1 MQLQLK
7 ISGEHYSLLK
17 DHLFPGDG
25 KEAVAIALCGRHINK
40 NYHCLYIHGIILIP
54 YEDCSIREKDII
66 RWSTLKII
74 PFLKRLSKGDFGILK
89 IHCHPTG
96 VNDFSIQDDISDKEF
111 FDSVFGWSDSTYP
124 HASAIMLPNGKIIGR
139 FAFEDLHFE
148 PISKISIAGD
158 KIEFFYE
165 IENKNVNPDFAFRTI
180 QTFGDE
186 TYNKLSQLKI
196 AIVGC
201 SGTGS
206 PVIEQLV
213 RLGVGELVLI
223 DPNVMEFKNLNCII
237 NSKFSDAEM
246 CKPKVQVLS
255 EVIKTIGLGTK
266 VKTFQKNLFDD
277 VEVLKTILRCD
288 IVFGC
293 MDSVDGRFLLNQLC
307 TFYLLPYFDIGVKLE
322 ADGKGGI
329 NQIVASVHY
338 IQPGRSSLITRGM
351 FDMDDVKAS
360 SQYRKCPEEF
370 LELKKNA
377 YIKNIRVNNPAV
389 ISINM
394 TVASHAIN
402 DFLNRIHPFK
412 VESPGSYASSTID
425 ITEGYIINSK
435 EEDFEIDYYLKK
447 KSGRGDMSPF
457 IEMSELNL

>member
-1 MQLQLK
+1 MLLQLK
-7 ISGEHYSLLK
+7 ISGEDYSLLK
-17 DHLFPGDG
+17 DHLFPVDG
-25 KEAVAIALCGRHINK
+25 KEAIAVALCGRHIDK
-40 NYHCLYIHGIILIP
+40 NYHCLYVHDIILIP
-54 YEDCSIREKDII
+54 NQDCTIREKNII
-66 RWSTLKII
+66 QWSTLKLL
-74 PFLKRLSKGDFGILK
+74 PFLKRLSKGEFGILK
-89 IHCHPTG
+89 IHSHPTG
-96 VNDFSIQDDISDKEF
+96 ITEFSLQDDVSDKEL
-111 FDSVFGWSDSTYP
+111 FDSVFGWTNSIYP
-124 HASAIMLPNGKIIGR
+124 HVSAIMLSNGKIFGR
-139 FAFEDLHFE
+139 FIFEDLHFE

-158 KIEFFYE
+158 IIEYFDE
-165 IENKNVNPDFAFRTI
+165 NENKNINPDFALRAI

-186 TYNKLSQLKI
+186 TYRKLAQLKI
-196 AIVGC
+196 AVIGC

-213 RLGVGELVLI
+213 RLGVGELVLV
-223 DPNVMEFKNLNCII
+223 DPDIMEFKNLTRII
-237 NSKFSDAEM
+237 NSKFSDAEEG
-246 CKPKVQVLS
+246 KPKVQVIS
-255 EVIKTIGLGTK
+255 EVIKNMGLGTK

-277 VEVLKTILRCD
+277 VEMLKTILKCD

-307 TFYLLPYFDIGVKLE
+307 SFYLLPYFDVGVKLE
-322 ADGKGGI
+322 ADGMGGI
-329 NQIVASVHY
+329 KQIVASLHY
-338 IQPGRSSLITRGM
+338 LQPGRSSLITRGM
-351 FDMDDVKAS
+351 FDMDDVKAA

-370 LELKKNA
+370 LELRKNA
-377 YIKNIRVNNPAV
+377 YIKNVRVNSPAV

-447 KSGRGDMSPF
+447 KSGRGDMTPF
-457 IEMSELNL
+457 IELPELS